1 MTLSFYWNLKHRKLS
16 TVVILFQVHLQC
28 HLWCEVGGS
37 WHRSRWADGWDWIC
51 PVTDRNPVP
60 REQVN
65 QRHVPGAPQQH
76 PAQDRQTPHR
86 NLCKCCL
93 LMEYTV
99 SCTLGLKMVIY
110 MRFSFLHISIH
121 SSFWISVK
129 KISYLD
135 ACLENGHQNEIFI
148 YSSLHVC
155 FNTPVYQFIFFIL
168 HNWELS
174 LFSLHI

>member
-1 MTLSFYWNLKHRKLS
+1 MVLLGFTTSWYGFRSNINHRTSIFVRPYFIWMVTTYSAFENALTLSFYWNLKHRKLS

-99 SCTLGLKMVIY
+99 SCTLGLKMVI
-110 MRFSFLHISIH
+110 
-121 SSFWISVK
+121 
-129 KISYLD
+129 
-135 ACLENGHQNEIFI
+135 
-148 YSSLHVC
+148 
-155 FNTPVYQFIFFIL
+155 
-168 HNWELS
+168 
-174 LFSLHI
+174 